1 MRAAMILLLVAGF
14 ALAACSSKSPPDD
27 PVKWTADLP
36 QSEKL
41 AGRDLAETTDGPW
54 TIRRVSV
61 PGSTGRRELAAGEAP
76 APTGAPMPVE
86 AAPGKEEYDLGG
98 IAEGKARD
106 KEWRGEAHGDD
117 GPAPDAS
124 PMEPPAVGGGS
135 GGAFGGRGGSRP
147 TRRPARSS
155 PLRAGSTD
163 DNEKYEDF
171 LEFLATWSDKPGV
184 ADQVRLLDVADRAFI
199 RVVNEGGK
207 PVPGAQVRVV
217 SESADRIVLNGS
229 TYGDGRVPFYP
240 HVAAGDAPNE
250 PASFNPEGD
259 LIVEVRA
266 GGQRKRLRWDGKGGE
281 LTVEVD
287 VPRPVEEPIALDV
300 LFLIDTTGSMSD
312 EIEQVKDT
320 LLSVTQKLRSL
331 DREFDLRYGA
341 VLYRDVTD
349 DYVTKAHAFTSD
361 IQAFD
366 DALQGIQA
374 TGGGDT
380 PESLNQ
386 GLAEAVGRMDWRA
399 GAAKVMFLIADA
411 PPHMDY
417 ADDVPYD
424 ESLKAAVAKGIRIHS
439 VAASGLDEL
448 GSLVF
453 RQIAQFTR
461 GKFVFVEYGTVE
473 KSAAAHG
480 VAGKVKSNNL
490 DDIIFEQ
497 IREEVARWGR

>member
-1 MRAAMILLLVAGF
+1 
-14 ALAACSSKSPPDD
+14 
-27 PVKWTADLP
+27 
-36 QSEKL
+36 
-41 AGRDLAETTDGPW
+41 
-54 TIRRVSV
+54 
-61 PGSTGRRELAAGEAP
+61 
-76 APTGAPMPVE
+76 MPVE
-86 AAPGKEEYDLGG
+86 AAPGKEEYDLEG

-106 KEWRGEAHGDD
+106 KEWSREAHGDD
-117 GPAPDAS
+117 GASPDAS
-124 PMEPPAVGGGS
+124 PMGPPAVGGGS

-147 TRRPARSS
+147 VARRPAQSS

-163 DNEKYEDF
+163 DNERYEDF
-171 LEFLATWSDKPGV
+171 LDFLATWSDKPGV
-184 ADQVRLLDVADRAFI
+184 ADKVRMLDVADRAFI
-199 RVVNEGGK
+199 RVVNEDGK

-217 SESADRIVLNGS
+217 SESADRIVLHGS

-250 PASFNPEGD
+250 PTAFNPEGD

-266 GGQRKRLRWDGKGGE
+266 GDARKRLRWDGKGGE
-281 LTVEVD
+281 LSVEID
-287 VPRPVEEPIALDV
+287 VARPVEEPIALDV

-366 DALQGIQA
+366 DALQVIRA
-374 TGGGDT
+374 AGGGDT

-411 PPHMDY
+411 PPHLDY